1 MIAAAVER
9 VIAVS
14 AAMRDVVDLIE
25 RLANVESPVL
35 LEGESGTGKDLAAH
49 LIHYAGV
56 RRHGPLIKI
65 HCPSIPDERLESEL
79 LGHERGA
86 FTDASSVKLG
96 KLELADGGTLFFDQI
111 DDLAPMLQAKLLR
124 FVEEKSFERVGGT
137 KTRSVDVR
145 FIASASSSLRS
156 AVSSGRFR
164 EDLYHRLNVVAVTM
178 PPLRERREDIAPL
191 AELFL
196 ERARDRQLTGAKS
209 FEDAALQALKG
220 YLWPGNVRELRA
232 AVERAALFTDALER
246 VPLRALPE
254 TVFENPATL
263 WAGRERQPSLR
274 DVETAYIRHVLERVH
289 GSQTKAAQILGIS
302 RKTLWEKR
310 RRYGIP

>member
-1 MIAAAVER
+1 MREVVAV
-9 VIAVS
+9 
-14 AAMRDVVDLIE
+14 IE
-25 RLANVESPVL
+25 RIAQVQSPVL

-49 LIHYAGV
+49 LIHYGGA

-65 HCPSIPDERLESEL
+65 QCPAIPDELLESEL

-96 KLELADGGTLFFDQI
+96 KLELADGGTVYFDQI
-111 DDLAPMLQAKLLR
+111 DDLAPTLQAKLLR

-145 FIASASSSLRS
+145 FVASASASLRS
-156 AVSSGRFR
+156 AISTGRFR
-164 EDLYHRLNVVAVTM
+164 EDLYHRLSVVPLTL

-191 AELFL
+191 AGLFL
-196 ERARDRQLTGAKS
+196 ERARDRRLTEAKG
-209 FEDAALQALKG
+209 FDVEVLQALKG
-220 YLWPGNVRELRA
+220 YLWPGNVRELRG
-232 AVERAALFTDALER
+232 AVERAALFSGALAR

-254 TVFENPATL
+254 NVLENPATL
-263 WAGRERQPSLR
+263 WEGRERQPSLR
-274 DVETAYIRHVLERVH
+274 DVETAYIRRVLERVG

>member
-1 MIAAAVER
+1 MKE
-9 VIAVS
+9 
-14 AAMRDVVDLIE
+14 VVDLLE

-65 HCPSIPDERLESEL
+65 HCPAIPDELLESEL

-137 KTRSVDVR
+137 KTRSLDVR
-145 FIASASSSLRS
+145 FVASASASLRN

-164 EDLYHRLNVVAVTM
+164 EDLYHRLNVVPVTL

-196 ERARDRQLTGAKS
+196 ERAR
-209 FEDAALQALKG
+209 EAAASLA
-220 YLWPGNVRELRA
+220 RRA
-232 AVERAALFTDALER
+232 SRTTPFRPSTAICG
-246 VPLRALPE
+246 
-254 TVFENPATL
+254 PATYASCGRRWSGRRCTRRPSIGFRFEGPSRCGL
-263 WAGRERQPSLR
+263 RESRDAVDGKGATAEPAGRRDGLHPPRPRAGPRQPDEGRTDSW
-274 DVETAYIRHVLERVH
+274 D
-289 GSQTKAAQILGIS
+289 Q
-302 RKTLWEKR
+302 
-310 RRYGIP
+310 P

>member
-1 MIAAAVER
+1 MIITASDR
-9 VIAVS
+9 VIAAS
-14 AAMRDVVDLIE
+14 AAMREVLAVID
-25 RLANVESPVL
+25 RLAAVQSPVL

-49 LIHYAGV
+49 LIHYGGA

-65 HCPSIPDERLESEL
+65 PCPAIPDELLESEL
-79 LGHERGA
+79 FGHERGA

-96 KLELADGGTLFFDQI
+96 KLELADGGTIYFDQI
-111 DDLAPMLQAKLLR
+111 DDLAPTLQAKLLR

-137 KTRSVDVR
+137 KSRSVDVR
-145 FIASASSSLRS
+145 FVTSASASLRS

-164 EDLYHRLNVVAVTM
+164 EDLYHRISVVPLTM

-196 ERARDRQLTGAKS
+196 QRARDRHLTNAKH
-209 FEDAALQALKG
+209 FDGEALQVLKG
-220 YLWPGNVRELRA
+220 YLWPGNVRELRG

-254 TVFENPATL
+254 TVLENPATL
-263 WAGRERQPSLR
+263 WEGRERQPSLR
-274 DVETAYIRHVLERVH
+274 EVETTWPFRTWSPSSSGLPASFSPSDMTRPGV
-289 GSQTKAAQILGIS
+289 SKPT
-302 RKTLWEKR
+302 W
-310 RRYGIP
+310 

>member
-1 MIAAAVER
+1 MVAAIER

-14 AAMRDVVDLIE
+14 AAMREVVDLIG

-35 LEGESGTGKDLAAH
+35 LEGERGTGKDLAAH

-65 HCPSIPDERLESEL
+65 HCPSIPDELLESEL

-86 FTDASSVKLG
+86 FTDASSIKLG
-96 KLELADGGTLFFDQI
+96 KLELADGGTVFFDQI
-111 DDLAPMLQAKLLR
+111 DDLAPLLQAKLLR
-124 FVEEKSFERVGGT
+124 FVEDKSFERIGGT
-137 KTRSVDVR
+137 KTHSVDVR

-164 EDLYHRLNVVAVTM
+164 EDLYHRLNVVPVTM
-178 PPLRERREDIAPL
+178 PPLRERREDVTPL

-196 ERARDRQLTGAKS
+196 ERARDRQLTRAKS

-263 WAGRERQPSLR
+263 WAGRERQPSLQE
-274 DVETAYIRHVLERVH
+274 VETAYIRHVLERVH
-289 GSQTKAAQILGIS
+289 GSQTKAAQVLGIS